1 MSNSSSISR
10 RKFLK
15 SGALVGGGLL
25 ISFSIAHAGPL
36 GKLFSP
42 EPGKDFMPNA
52 FLNIK
57 PDNTITII
65 LTHVE
70 MGQGIWTTLPMLVA
84 EELDLDW
91 KTVTV
96 EHSPV
101 GNAYNHAAYGL
112 QITGGSSSTWSEF
125 DRYRQAGAV
134 ARTLLVQAAAKRM
147 GVSIEDCKTSAG
159 FVTSGS
165 KKISYGDLA
174 NDAALLTV
182 PKTVALRK
190 PAEWKYVGKGLKRL
204 DASVKTNGAA
214 KFGMDM
220 QAQGMLTAVVA
231 HSPVYGGKVKSF
243 NADEAMK
250 VAGVRQVV
258 EIPTG
263 VAVLADHYWAATQ
276 GKKALKI
283 IWDDGEGI
291 NLTTADQVAG
301 YKELVKKNGL
311 PAEEKGN
318 AANAFSKATKIVE
331 AEYVFPYLAHA
342 AMEPINCTVKVNSDS
357 CEIWTGT
364 QMPGIDRAAAAQI
377 LGMAPEKI
385 TITTPFLG
393 GGFGRR
399 ATPTA
404 DFVSEAV
411 HIAKASGKFVKMVW
425 SREDDMK
432 GGYYRPA
439 YVHKVKVGLDVAGTP
454 VAWLHNV
461 AGQSIVANTIMAGMV
476 KDGIDDTS
484 IEGVKGSPYMSG
496 ISDYFIG
503 LHTTQTVIPPLW
515 FRSVGHTHTGF
526 VMETIID
533 ELAHAAGKDPVAYRK
548 NLLKDHPRHLAVLT
562 LAADKAGWGKP
573 LPAGR
578 FRGIA
583 VHESFQSYVAHVV
596 EISMKN
602 GNVVVHKVTCAIDCG
617 VAVNPDG
624 VVMQMESGIVFGLTM
639 ALYGELT
646 VEKGQIQQNNFYDYK
661 MLRMHESPKI
671 EVHIVESTD
680 KMGGAGECGVPPVAP
695 ALVNAIFA
703 ATGKRVYNL
712 PLKNINFNNA

>member
-1 MSNSSSISR
+1 MSNSSINR

-15 SGALVGGGLL
+15 SGALAGGGLL
-25 ISFSIAHAGPL
+25 ISFSIAQAGPL
-36 GKLFSP
+36 GKLFAPSAD
-42 EPGKDFMPNA
+42 KDFMPNA

-57 PDNTITII
+57 PDNTVTII

-70 MGQGIWTTLPMLVA
+70 MGQGIWTTLPMLIA

-91 KTVTV
+91 KKVTI
-96 EHSPV
+96 EHSPAD
-101 GNAYNHAAYGL
+101 NAYNHAVYGL

-134 ARTLLVQAAAKRM
+134 ARTLLVQVAAKRM
-147 GVSIEDCKTSAG
+147 GAAVEDCSTDAG
-159 FVTSGS
+159 FVVSGS

-182 PKTVALRK
+182 PAKVELRK

-220 QAQGMLTAVVA
+220 QAKGMLTAVVA

-243 NADEAMK
+243 NADDAMK

-258 EIPTG
+258 GIPTG
-263 VAVLADHYWAATQ
+263 VAVIADHYWAASQ
-276 GKKALKI
+276 GRNALKI
-283 IWDDGEGI
+283 IWDDGEGVK
-291 NLTTADQVAG
+291 LTTATQVAD
-301 YKELVKKNGL
+301 YKKLTETNGL
-311 PAEEKGN
+311 PAQQKGDVS
-318 AANAFSKATKIVE
+318 AALSKAAKIVE

-342 AMEPINCTVKVNSDS
+342 PMEPINCTVKVDSDG
-357 CEIWTGT
+357 CQIWTGT
-364 QMPGIDRAAAAQI
+364 QMPGIDRDAAAKI
-377 LGMAPEKI
+377 LGIAPEKVKI
-385 TITTPFLG
+385 ITPFLG

-399 ATPTA
+399 ATAAA

-411 HIAKASGKFVKMVW
+411 HIAKASGKFIKMVW

-439 YVHKVKVGLDVAGTP
+439 YVHKVKVGLDAAGMP
-454 VAWLHNV
+454 MAWLHNV
-461 AGQSIVANTIMAGMV
+461 AGQSIMANTMMAAMIQN
-476 KDGIDDTS
+476 GIDDSS
-484 IEGVKGSPYMSG
+484 IEGVKGSPYMTG
-496 ISDYFIG
+496 MSDYFVG
-503 LHTTQTVIPPLW
+503 LHNTETVIPPLW

-526 VMETIID
+526 VMETMVD
-533 ELAHAAGKDPVAYRK
+533 ELAYAAGQDPVAYRK
-548 NLLKDHPRHLAVLT
+548 KLLKDHPRHLAALT
-562 LAADKAGWGKP
+562 LATDKAGCGKP
-573 LPAGR
+573 LPAGH
-578 FRGIA
+578 FRGVA
-583 VHESFQSYVAHVV
+583 VHESFESFVAHVV
-596 EISMKN
+596 EISMKD

-624 VVMQMESGIVFGLTM
+624 VVAQMESGIVFALTM
-639 ALYGELT
+639 ALYGEVT
-646 VEKGQIQQNNFYDYK
+646 VDKGQIQQNNFYDYK
-661 MLRMHESPKI
+661 ILRMHESPKI
-671 EVHIVESTD
+671 EVHIVQSTD
-680 KMGGAGECGVPPVAP
+680 KMGGAGECGVPPVSP

-712 PLKNINFNNA
+712 PLKNTNFNNV

>member
-1 MSNSSSISR
+1 MSNSSISR

-15 SGALVGGGLL
+15 SGALVGGGLM
-25 ISFSIAHAGPL
+25 ISFSIAQAGPL
-36 GKLFSP
+36 GKLFAP
-42 EPGKDFMPNA
+42 EPGRDFMPNA
-52 FLNIK
+52 FLNIR

-70 MGQGIWTTLPMLVA
+70 MGQGIWTTLPMLIA

-91 KTVTV
+91 KNVRV
-96 EHSPV
+96 EHSPAD
-101 GNAYNHAAYGL
+101 NAYNHAVYGM

-134 ARTLLVQAAAKRM
+134 ARTLLVQVAAKRM
-147 GVSIEDCKTSAG
+147 GVSPEDCKTAAG
-159 FVTSGS
+159 FVISGS

-182 PKTVALRK
+182 PAKVALRK

-214 KFGMDM
+214 KFGMDI
-220 QAQGMLTAVVA
+220 QAKGMLTAVVA

-243 NADEAMK
+243 NADDAMK

-258 EIPTG
+258 KIPTG
-263 VAVLADHYWAATQ
+263 VAVIADHFWAASQ
-276 GKKALKI
+276 GRNALKV
-283 IWDDGEGI
+283 IWDDGEGAKL
-291 NLTTADQVAG
+291 NTTEQTAH
-301 YKELVKKNGL
+301 YKELAKAKGL
-311 PAEEKGN
+311 PAEQKGN
-318 AANAFSKATKIVE
+318 VDNAFSGAAKIIE

-342 AMEPINCTVKVNSDS
+342 PMEPINCTVKVDADG
-357 CEIWTGT
+357 CQIWTGT
-364 QMPGIDRAAAAQI
+364 QMPGIDRDAAAKI
-377 LGMAPEKI
+377 LGIAPEKVKI
-385 TITTPFLG
+385 ITPFLG

-399 ATPTA
+399 ATAAA

-411 HIAKASGKFVKMVW
+411 HIAKASGKFIKMVW
-425 SREDDMK
+425 TREDDMK
-432 GGYYRPA
+432 GGYYRPF
-439 YVHKVKVGLDVAGTP
+439 YVHKLKIGLNAAGIP

-461 AGQSIVANTIMAGMV
+461 AGQSIMANTMMAAMIQN
-476 KDGIDDTS
+476 GIDDSS
-484 IEGVKGSPYMSG
+484 IEGVKGSPYFSG
-496 ISDYFIG
+496 MSDYYVG
-503 LHTTQTVIPPLW
+503 LHNTETVIPPLW

-533 ELAHAAGKDPVAYRK
+533 KLAHAAGQDPVAYRK
-548 NLLKDHPRHLAVLT
+548 HLLKDHPRHLAALT

-573 LPAGR
+573 LPAGH
-578 FRGIA
+578 FRGVA
-583 VHESFQSYVAHVV
+583 VHESFESFVSHVV
-596 EISMKN
+596 EISMKD

-617 VAVNPDG
+617 IAVNPDG
-624 VVMQMESGIVFGLTM
+624 VVMQMESGIVFALTM
-639 ALYGELT
+639 ALYGEIT

-661 MLRMHESPKI
+661 ILRMHESPEI
-671 EVHIVESTD
+671 EVHIVQSTD

-712 PLKNINFNNA
+712 PLKNTNFNNA

>member
-1 MSNSSSISR
+1 MSNSSISR

-15 SGALVGGGLL
+15 SGALAGGGLL
-25 ISFSIAHAGPL
+25 ISFSIAQAGPL
-36 GKLFSP
+36 GKFFAP
-42 EPGKDFMPNA
+42 QAAKDFVPNA

-57 PDNTITII
+57 PDNTVTII

-70 MGQGIWTTLPMLVA
+70 MGQGIWTTLPMLIA

-91 KTVTV
+91 KKVTI
-96 EHSPV
+96 EHSPAD
-101 GNAYNHAAYGL
+101 NAYNHAVYGL

-134 ARTLLVQAAAKRM
+134 ARTLLVQVAAKRM
-147 GVSIEDCKTSAG
+147 GVAEQDCTASAG
-159 FVTSGS
+159 FVVSGS

-182 PKTVALRK
+182 PEKVELRK
-190 PAEWKYVGKGLKRL
+190 PSEWKYVGKGLKRL
-204 DASVKTNGAA
+204 DAFVKTNGAA
-214 KFGMDM
+214 KFGMDV

-231 HSPVYGGKVKSF
+231 HAPVYGGKVRSF
-243 NADEAMK
+243 NADDAMK

-276 GKKALKI
+276 GRKALKVT
-283 IWDDGEGI
+283 WDDGAGAG
-291 NLTTADQVAG
+291 LTTADQMAG
-301 YKELVKKNGL
+301 YKKLTEKNGL
-311 PAEEKGN
+311 PAQQKGDV
-318 AANAFSKATKIVE
+318 AAALSKAAKIVE

-342 AMEPINCTVKVNSDS
+342 PMEPINCTVKVDGDS
-357 CEIWTGT
+357 CQIWTGT
-364 QMPGIDRAAAAQI
+364 QMPGIDRDAAAKI
-377 LGMAPEKI
+377 LGLSPDKVKI
-385 TITTPFLG
+385 ITPFLG

-399 ATPTA
+399 ATAAA
-404 DFVSEAV
+404 DFVSEAA

-439 YVHKVKVGLDVAGTP
+439 YVHKVKAGLDAEGTP
-454 VAWLHNV
+454 MAWLHNV
-461 AGQSIVANTIMAGMV
+461 AGQSIMANTMMAATI
-476 KDGIDDTS
+476 KDGIDDSS
-484 IEGVKGSPYMSG
+484 IEGVKGSPYMEG
-496 ISDYFIG
+496 MSDYFVG
-503 LHTTQTVIPPLW
+503 LHSPEAIIPPLW

-526 VMETIID
+526 VMETFID
-533 ELAHAAGKDPVAYRK
+533 ELAHAAGQDPVAYRK
-548 NLLKDHPRHLAVLT
+548 KLLKDHPRHLAALT
-562 LAADKAGWGKP
+562 LAADKAGWGNP
-573 LPAGR
+573 LPAGHY
-578 FRGIA
+578 RGVA
-583 VHESFQSYVAHVV
+583 VHESFESYVAHVV
-596 EISMKN
+596 EISMKA
-602 GNVVVHKVTCAIDCG
+602 GNVIVHKVTCAIDCG

-624 VVMQMESGIVFGLTM
+624 VVMQMESGIVFALTM
-639 ALYGELT
+639 ALYGEIT

-661 MLRMHESPKI
+661 ILRMHESPKI
-671 EVHIVESTD
+671 EVHIVPSTD

-712 PLKNINFNNA
+712 PLKNTNFNNA